1 MYRYALHVIQAN
13 GRALI
18 DAMQLPALVGITR
31 HGHLQETRAQAM
43 PDGPLVQISEKYF
56 AKPLAVPGFKRA
68 QRGVL
73 QEPHSSFEH
82 VPVNRRGAIEA
93 SRSTALVFTSA
104 RRALDGPLLLDLPV

>member
-1 MYRYALHVIQAN
+1 MYRYTLHIIQAN

-31 HGHLQETRAQAM
+31 HGHLQETRAQDM
-43 PDGPLVQISEKYF
+43 PDGLLVQSSEKYY

-73 QEPHSSFEH
+73 QEPLIS
-82 VPVNRRGAIEA
+82 
-93 SRSTALVFTSA
+93 
-104 RRALDGPLLLDLPV
+104 